1 MNNKLTKLNENLAI
15 VSDGVGTMRA
25 IEVDNGK
32 ELENILVRENI
43 LENANFRLEKTNK
56 ELENYKEGKTT
67 VLESIITL
75 IGILMLLEIV
85 AGPLLNWK
93 LVSLI
98 TAVYSLGLV
107 LPITYTRLGNIF
119 TLRKRINL
127 LKEEQKRLEED
138 IPVLEEELKRL
149 KEKANFQELSNI
161 QTENLSTW
169 EDNNLINFKG
179 LYNKIVDDANY
190 SLDDDILIKDQE
202 DTHNYQESKP
212 LILSLS
218 KSKKN
223 KDNNR

>member
-15 VSDGVGTMRA
+15 VSDEVGTMRA
-25 IEVDNGK
+25 IEVDNDK

-67 VLESIITL
+67 VLESIITF
-75 IGILMLLEIV
+75 IGILIFLEIV

-93 LVSLI
+93 LVSLM
-98 TAVYSLGLV
+98 TTVYSLGLV

-149 KEKANFQELSNI
+149 KENVNFQELSNI

-190 SLDDDILIKDQE
+190 SLNDDILIKDQE

>member
-15 VSDGVGTMRA
+15 VSDGFGTMRA

-67 VLESIITL
+67 VLESIINF

-127 LKEEQKRLEED
+127 LEEEQKRLEED

-190 SLDDDILIKDQE
+190 SLDDDILIKDHE

-218 KSKKN
+218 KSEKN

>member
-15 VSDGVGTMRA
+15 VSDGFGTMRA
-25 IEVDNGK
+25 IEVDNDK

-67 VLESIITL
+67 VLESIITF

-85 AGPLLNWK
+85 AGPLLNWE

-98 TAVYSLGLV
+98 TAAYSLGLV

-161 QTENLSTW
+161 QTENLNTW

>member
-15 VSDGVGTMRA
+15 VSDGFGTMRA

-67 VLESIITL
+67 VLESIITF
-75 IGILMLLEIV
+75 IGILIFLEIV

-93 LVSLI
+93 FVSLI

-127 LKEEQKRLEED
+127 LEEEQKKLEED

-179 LYNKIVDDANY
+179 LYNRIVDDANY
-190 SLDDDILIKDQE
+190 SLDDDILIKDHE

-218 KSKKN
+218 KSEKN

>member
-15 VSDGVGTMRA
+15 VSDEVGTMRA

-67 VLESIITL
+67 VLESIITF
-75 IGILMLLEIV
+75 IGILILLEIV
-85 AGPLLNWK
+85 AGTLLNWK
-93 LVSLI
+93 LVSLM
-98 TAVYSLGLV
+98 TTVYSLGLV

-161 QTENLSTW
+161 QTENLNTW

-202 DTHNYQESKP
+202 DTHDYQESKP

>member
-15 VSDGVGTMRA
+15 VSDEVGTMRA
-25 IEVDNGK
+25 IEVDNDK

-67 VLESIITL
+67 VLESIITF
-75 IGILMLLEIV
+75 IGILIFLEIV

-93 LVSLI
+93 LVSLM
-98 TAVYSLGLV
+98 TTVYSLGLV

-138 IPVLEEELKRL
+138 IPVLEEELERL
-149 KEKANFQELSNI
+149 KENVNFQELSNI

>member
-15 VSDGVGTMRA
+15 VSDGFGTMRA

-67 VLESIITL
+67 VLESIITF
-75 IGILMLLEIV
+75 IGILIFLEIV

-93 LVSLI
+93 FVSLI

-179 LYNKIVDDANY
+179 LYNRIVDDANY
-190 SLDDDILIKDQE
+190 SLDDDILIKDHE
-202 DTHNYQESKP
+202 DTHNYQERKP

-218 KSKKN
+218 KSEKN

>member
-1 MNNKLTKLNENLAI
+1 
-15 VSDGVGTMRA
+15 MRLVLC
-25 IEVDNGK
+25 EVDNGK

-67 VLESIITL
+67 VLESIITF
-75 IGILMLLEIV
+75 IGILILLEIV

-190 SLDDDILIKDQE
+190 SLDDDILIKDHE
-202 DTHNYQESKP
+202 DTYNYQESKP

>member
-67 VLESIITL
+67 VLESIITF
-75 IGILMLLEIV
+75 IGILILLEIV

-98 TAVYSLGLV
+98 TTVYSLGLV

-190 SLDDDILIKDQE
+190 SLDDDILIKDHE
-202 DTHNYQESKP
+202 DTNNYQESKS

-218 KSKKN
+218 KKKKN
-223 KDNNR
+223 KDNN

>member
-15 VSDGVGTMRA
+15 VSDEVGTMRA

-67 VLESIITL
+67 VLESIITF
-75 IGILMLLEIV
+75 IGILILLEIV

-190 SLDDDILIKDQE
+190 SLDDDILIKDHE
-202 DTHNYQESKP
+202 DAHDYQESKP

>member
-15 VSDGVGTMRA
+15 VSDGFGTMRA
-25 IEVDNGK
+25 IDVDNGK

-67 VLESIITL
+67 VLESIITF
-75 IGILMLLEIV
+75 IGILIFLEIV

-93 LVSLI
+93 FVSLI

-127 LKEEQKRLEED
+127 LKEEQKKLEED

-179 LYNKIVDDANY
+179 LYNRIVDDANF

-218 KSKKN
+218 KSEKN
-223 KDNNR
+223 NDNNR

>member
-15 VSDGVGTMRA
+15 VSDGFGTMRA

-67 VLESIITL
+67 VLESIITF
-75 IGILMLLEIV
+75 IGILIFLEIV

-93 LVSLI
+93 FVSLI

-161 QTENLSTW
+161 QTESLTTW

-179 LYNKIVDDANY
+179 LYNRIVDDANY
-190 SLDDDILIKDQE
+190 SLDDDILIKDHE
-202 DTHNYQESKP
+202 ETHNYQESKP

-218 KSKKN
+218 KSEKN

>member
-15 VSDGVGTMRA
+15 VSDEVGTMRA
-25 IEVDNGK
+25 IEVDNDK

-67 VLESIITL
+67 VLESIITF
-75 IGILMLLEIV
+75 IGILILLEIV

-98 TAVYSLGLV
+98 TTVYSLGLV

>member
-15 VSDGVGTMRA
+15 VSDRVGTMRA
-25 IEVDNGK
+25 IEVDNDK

-67 VLESIITL
+67 VLESIITF

-93 LVSLI
+93 LVSLM
-98 TAVYSLGLV
+98 TTVYSLGLV

-218 KSKKN
+218 KSEKN

>member
-15 VSDGVGTMRA
+15 VSDEVGTMRA

-67 VLESIITL
+67 VLESIITF

-93 LVSLI
+93 LVSLM
-98 TAVYSLGLV
+98 TTVYSLGLV

-138 IPVLEEELKRL
+138 IPILEEELKRL

-218 KSKKN
+218 KSKKD

>member
-15 VSDGVGTMRA
+15 VSDGFGTMRA

-43 LENANFRLEKTNK
+43 LENANFRLKKTNK

-67 VLESIITL
+67 VLESIITF
-75 IGILMLLEIV
+75 IGILIFLEIV

-127 LKEEQKRLEED
+127 LEEEQKKLEED

-179 LYNKIVDDANY
+179 LYNRIVDDTNY

-218 KSKKN
+218 KSEKN

>member
-15 VSDGVGTMRA
+15 VSDGFGTMRA

-32 ELENILVRENI
+32 ELGNILVRENI

-67 VLESIITL
+67 VLESIITF
-75 IGILMLLEIV
+75 IGILIFLEIV

-93 LVSLI
+93 FVSLI

-127 LKEEQKRLEED
+127 LEEEQKKLEED

-179 LYNKIVDDANY
+179 LYNRIVDDANY

-212 LILSLS
+212 FILSLS
-218 KSKKN
+218 KSEKN

>member
-15 VSDGVGTMRA
+15 VSDEVGTMRA

-67 VLESIITL
+67 VLESIITF

-93 LVSLI
+93 LVSLM
-98 TAVYSLGLV
+98 TTVYSLGLV

-138 IPVLEEELKRL
+138 IPILEEELKRL

-190 SLDDDILIKDQE
+190 SLDDDILIKDHE
-202 DTHNYQESKP
+202 DTHDYQESKP

>member
-15 VSDGVGTMRA
+15 VSDEVGTMRA

-67 VLESIITL
+67 VLESIITF

-93 LVSLI
+93 LVSLM
-98 TAVYSLGLV
+98 TTVYSLGLV

-161 QTENLSTW
+161 QTENLNTW

-190 SLDDDILIKDQE
+190 SLDDDILIKDHE
-202 DTHNYQESKP
+202 DTYNYQESKP

>member
-15 VSDGVGTMRA
+15 VSDEVGTMRA

-67 VLESIITL
+67 VLESIITF

-93 LVSLI
+93 LVSLM
-98 TAVYSLGLV
+98 TTVYSLGLV

-190 SLDDDILIKDQE
+190 SLDDDILIKDHE
-202 DTHNYQESKP
+202 DTHDYQESKP

-218 KSKKN
+218 KSEKN

>member
-15 VSDGVGTMRA
+15 VSDEVGTMRA

-32 ELENILVRENI
+32 ELENILLRENI

-67 VLESIITL
+67 VLESIITF
-75 IGILMLLEIV
+75 IGILILLEIV

-190 SLDDDILIKDQE
+190 SLDDDILIKDHE
-202 DTHNYQESKP
+202 DTYNYQESKP

>member
-15 VSDGVGTMRA
+15 VSDGFGTMRA

-67 VLESIITL
+67 VLESIITF
-75 IGILMLLEIV
+75 IGILIFLEIV

-93 LVSLI
+93 FVSLI

-127 LKEEQKRLEED
+127 LEEEQKKLEED

-218 KSKKN
+218 KSEKN

>member
-15 VSDGVGTMRA
+15 VSDEVGTMRA

-190 SLDDDILIKDQE
+190 SLDDDILIKDHE
-202 DTHNYQESKP
+202 DTYNYQESKP

>member
-15 VSDGVGTMRA
+15 VSDEVGTMRA
-25 IEVDNGK
+25 IEVDNDK

-67 VLESIITL
+67 VLESIITF
-75 IGILMLLEIV
+75 IGILILLEIV

-93 LVSLI
+93 LVSLM
-98 TAVYSLGLV
+98 TTVYSLGLV

-190 SLDDDILIKDQE
+190 SLDDDILIKDHE
-202 DTHNYQESKP
+202 DTHDYQESKP

-218 KSKKN
+218 KKKKN

>member
-15 VSDGVGTMRA
+15 VSDEVGTMRA

-56 ELENYKEGKTT
+56 ELENYKEGKIT
-67 VLESIITL
+67 VLESIITF
-75 IGILMLLEIV
+75 IGILILLEII

-93 LVSLI
+93 LVSLM
-98 TAVYSLGLV
+98 TTVYSLGLV

-190 SLDDDILIKDQE
+190 SLDDDILIKDHE
-202 DTHNYQESKP
+202 DTHDYQESKP

>member
-67 VLESIITL
+67 VLESIITF

-93 LVSLI
+93 LVSLM
-98 TAVYSLGLV
+98 TTVYSLGLV

-161 QTENLSTW
+161 QTENLNTW

>member
-15 VSDGVGTMRA
+15 VSDEVGTMRA

-67 VLESIITL
+67 VLESIITF
-75 IGILMLLEIV
+75 IGILILLEIV

-98 TAVYSLGLV
+98 TTVYSLGLV

>member
-15 VSDGVGTMRA
+15 VSDEVGTMRA

-67 VLESIITL
+67 VLESIITF

-93 LVSLI
+93 LVSLM
-98 TAVYSLGLV
+98 TTVYSLGLV

-190 SLDDDILIKDQE
+190 SLDDDILIKDHE
-202 DTHNYQESKP
+202 DTHDYQESKP

>member
-15 VSDGVGTMRA
+15 VSDEVGTMRA
-25 IEVDNGK
+25 IEVDNDK

-67 VLESIITL
+67 VLESIITF
-75 IGILMLLEIV
+75 IGILILLEIV

-93 LVSLI
+93 LVSLM
-98 TAVYSLGLV
+98 TTVYSLGLV

-190 SLDDDILIKDQE
+190 SLDDDILIKDHE
-202 DTHNYQESKP
+202 DTHDYQESKP

>member
-15 VSDGVGTMRA
+15 VSDEVGTMRA

-56 ELENYKEGKTT
+56 ELENYKESKTT
-67 VLESIITL
+67 VLESIITF

-93 LVSLI
+93 LVSLM
-98 TAVYSLGLV
+98 TTVYSLGLV

-218 KSKKN
+218 KSKKD

>member
-15 VSDGVGTMRA
+15 VSDGFGTMRA

-67 VLESIITL
+67 VLESIITF
-75 IGILMLLEIV
+75 IGILIFLEIV

-127 LKEEQKRLEED
+127 LEEEQKRLEED

-190 SLDDDILIKDQE
+190 SLDDDILIKDHE

-218 KSKKN
+218 KSEKN

>member
-15 VSDGVGTMRA
+15 VSDGFGTMRA

-67 VLESIITL
+67 VLESIITF
-75 IGILMLLEIV
+75 IGILIFLEIV

-127 LKEEQKRLEED
+127 LEEEQKRLEED

-190 SLDDDILIKDQE
+190 SLDDHILIKDHE

-218 KSKKN
+218 KSEKN

>member
-15 VSDGVGTMRA
+15 VSDGFGTMRA

-67 VLESIITL
+67 VLESIITF
-75 IGILMLLEIV
+75 IGILIFLEIV

-190 SLDDDILIKDQE
+190 SLDDDILIKDHE
-202 DTHNYQESKP
+202 DTHDYQESKP

-218 KSKKN
+218 KSEKN

>member
-1 MNNKLTKLNENLAI
+1 MNNKLTKLNENLTI
-15 VSDGVGTMRA
+15 VSDGFGTMRE
-25 IEVDNGK
+25 IEVDNDK

>member
-15 VSDGVGTMRA
+15 VSDEVGTMRA
-25 IEVDNGK
+25 IEVDNDK

-98 TAVYSLGLV
+98 TTVYSLGLV

-190 SLDDDILIKDQE
+190 SLDDDILIKDHE
-202 DTHNYQESKP
+202 DAHDYQESKP

>member
-15 VSDGVGTMRA
+15 VSDEVGTMRA
-25 IEVDNGK
+25 IEVDNDK

-190 SLDDDILIKDQE
+190 SLDDDILIKDHE
-202 DTHNYQESKP
+202 DTHDYQESKP

>member
-15 VSDGVGTMRA
+15 VSDGFGTMRA

-67 VLESIITL
+67 VLESIITF
-75 IGILMLLEIV
+75 IGILIFLEIV
-85 AGPLLNWK
+85 AGTLLNWK

-190 SLDDDILIKDQE
+190 SLDDDILIKDHE

>member
-15 VSDGVGTMRA
+15 VSDEVGTMRA

-56 ELENYKEGKTT
+56 ELENYKEGETT
-67 VLESIITL
+67 VLESIITF
-75 IGILMLLEIV
+75 IGILILLEIV
-85 AGPLLNWK
+85 AAPLLNWK
-93 LVSLI
+93 LVSLM
-98 TAVYSLGLV
+98 TTVYSLGLV

-218 KSKKN
+218 KK
-223 KDNNR
+223 

>member
-15 VSDGVGTMRA
+15 VSDEVGTMRA
-25 IEVDNGK
+25 IEVDNDK

-67 VLESIITL
+67 VLESIITF
-75 IGILMLLEIV
+75 IGILILLEIV

-93 LVSLI
+93 LVSLM
-98 TAVYSLGLV
+98 TTVYSLGLV

-149 KEKANFQELSNI
+149 KEKANCQELSNI

-190 SLDDDILIKDQE
+190 SLDDDILIKDHE
-202 DTHNYQESKP
+202 DTHDYQESKP

>member
-15 VSDGVGTMRA
+15 VSDEVGTMRA

-67 VLESIITL
+67 VLESIITF
-75 IGILMLLEIV
+75 IGILILLEIV

-190 SLDDDILIKDQE
+190 SLDDDILIKDHE

-218 KSKKN
+218 KSEKN